1 MANGERDPN
10 EIGALWT
17 KTSKKKGTEYMSGV
31 IAGQNVV
38 CFRNKDKKTDKHPD
52 WRVLKSVPKSE
63 APPPDDQSGF

>member
-10 EIGALWT
+10 ECGCLWER
-17 KTSKKKGTEYMSGV
+17 TSKKDVVYLFGKINGE
-31 IAGQNVV
+31 NVV